1 MRKRDPSIEL
11 YAIERVL
18 DVSWYSSKVIFIK
31 YFAIF
36 IINSTTVKYIRVF
49 LIFILG
55 ISIQNVSAQN
65 ENVLKINVAGSIL
78 KSPEISYEMLVSN
91 KTSVTFGFLYTWYSP
106 SETKVNG
113 WSFTPEFRFY
123 IGSAGAPRGFF
134 TAPFVKYQNF
144 NVESLSNDKG
154 KFTSIGA
161 GLQGGYQWFLTS
173 WLTLDGF
180 FGIGYNIGSLNT
192 DGPSYDFEM
201 DYYDGMIFRFGVN
214 LGVSF

>member
-1 MRKRDPSIEL
+1 M
-11 YAIERVL
+11 
-18 DVSWYSSKVIFIK
+18 
-31 YFAIF
+31 
-36 IINSTTVKYIRVF
+36 KYIRVF